1 MNKAP
6 CYSGV
11 LSDFW
16 SPKHEIKEIFL
27 VYVLLNESREN
38 SCCYSTEH
46 LRTVFFS
53 VFLLK
58 LFSEQAILCDVSA
71 CSCLPTRSNKQRF
84 PVMLGSG
91 IASILCWRAETLT
104 V

>member
-46 LRTVFFS
+46 LRTVVFFCFS
-53 VFLLK
+53 AQAVLRASNSVMFLHVHVFLH
-58 LFSEQAILCDVSA
+58 VV
-71 CSCLPTRSNKQRF
+71 TNKDF
-84 PVMLGSG
+84 L
-91 IASILCWRAETLT
+91 
-104 V
+104 